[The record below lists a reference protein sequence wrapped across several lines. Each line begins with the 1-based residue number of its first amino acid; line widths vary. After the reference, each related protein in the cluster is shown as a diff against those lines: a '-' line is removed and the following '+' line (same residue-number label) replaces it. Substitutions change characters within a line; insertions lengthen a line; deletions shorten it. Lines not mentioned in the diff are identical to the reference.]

1 MPKYFIEGSEVNH
14 SQCLEYFILY
24 SGFSK
29 DDAIAEFRDND
40 TPDSSEYLTELCSD
54 IEVIYKWALKINIA
68 LTVT

>member
-1 MPKYFIEGSEVNH
+1 MPKYFVEGSEVSY

-40 TPDSSEYLTELCSD
+40 TADSCEYLTELCSEV
-54 IEVIYKWALKINIA
+54 EVIYS
-68 LTVT
+68 